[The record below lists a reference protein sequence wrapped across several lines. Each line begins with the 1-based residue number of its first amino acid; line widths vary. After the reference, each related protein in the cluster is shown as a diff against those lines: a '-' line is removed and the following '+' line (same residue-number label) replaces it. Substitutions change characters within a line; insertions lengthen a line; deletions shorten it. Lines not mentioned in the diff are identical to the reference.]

1 MKHELLPVKAAPG
14 LTIHSVHKT
23 GAIIQTDAD
32 DIFPYCSN
40 IFVQSHGA
48 VWASYDWFCHF
59 VNENSA
65 DTNLCGYLCFPSNQP
80 AITRV
85 PVDFFP
91 PLSQKLRDDIWE
103 MKVLIQA
110 LMVSVTAWV
119 LPTNIYK
126 VPLLLLGMKPQL
138 FFYLLWLTQIWWNL
152 CCWSHTHCKS
162 HLQSHWVMAIF
173 LLPWCFSHSQWLYS
187 IIPAAPG
194 SYLSTHPGVSCWV
207 CSLL

>member
-1 MKHELLPVKAAPG
+1 MKHELLPVKVAPG

-32 DIFPYCSN
+32 DIFPYCPN
-40 IFVQSHGA
+40 IFVQSCGA
-48 VWASYDWFCHF
+48 VWDSYDRFCHF

-65 DTNLCGYLCFPSNQP
+65 DTNLCGYLCFPSTQP
-80 AITRV
+80 AITRA

-110 LMVSVTAWV
+110 LMVSVIAWV

-138 FFYLLWLTQIWWNL
+138 FF
-152 CCWSHTHCKS
+152 
-162 HLQSHWVMAIF
+162 
-173 LLPWCFSHSQWLYS
+173 LPALVDSDM
-187 IIPAAPG
+187 
-194 SYLSTHPGVSCWV
+194 VE
-207 CSLL
+207 SLLLITHTL